1 MRTPFVRLA
10 IVAAFFALAGCGGG
24 DADGPIESM
33 TLYSLN
39 GEDFPS
45 PDKPWKGE
53 TFHGFGVLGKAEV
66 SSPSDRLA
74 ILAAA
79 KKGIA
84 QSNGEEAKCFWPHH
98 GFSMVQ
104 NGKKVDYVICFHC
117 LQLQRFMDG
126 AGKTIP
132 TTSSPAATLDAQLVK
147 AGITPFQE
155 KSSAE

>member
-1 MRTPFVRLA
+1 MRTRYL
-10 IVAAFFALAGCGGG
+10 IVVVATLLALAGCS
-24 DADGPIESM
+24 DPDGPIDSM

-39 GEDFPS
+39 GEDS
-45 PDKPWKGE
+45 LQPDKPWKGE

-66 SSPSDRLA
+66 TSPSDRLA
-74 ILAAA
+74 ILAAV

-84 QSNGEEAKCFWPHH
+84 QSNGAENLCFWPHH

-132 TTSSPAATLDAQLVK
+132 TTSSPAAALDAQLTK
-147 AGITPFQE
+147 AGITPYKE

>member
-1 MRTPFVRLA
+1 MQTRFVIVLIATLA
-10 IVAAFFALAGCGGG
+10 TLAGCG
-24 DADGPIESM
+24 DSDGPIESM

-39 GEDFPS
+39 GEDSPR

-53 TFHGFGVLGKAEV
+53 TFHGFGVLGKTDV
-66 SSPSDRLA
+66 PSPSDRLA
-74 ILAAA
+74 ILAAV

-84 QSNGEEAKCFWPHH
+84 QSNGAENKCFWPHH

-132 TTSSPAATLDAQLVK
+132 TTTSPAATLDAQLAK
-147 AGITPFQE
+147 AGIAPHKE
-155 KSSAE
+155 NSSAE

>member
-1 MRTPFVRLA
+1 
-10 IVAAFFALAGCGGG
+10 
-24 DADGPIESM
+24 M

-39 GEDFPS
+39 GEESYP
-45 PDKPWKGE
+45 PNKPWKGE
-53 TFHGFGVLGKAEV
+53 KFHGFGVLGKTEV
-66 SSPSDRLA
+66 SSPSDRLD
-74 ILAAA
+74 ILAAV

-84 QSNGEEAKCFWPHH
+84 QSNGAENKCFWPHH

-132 TTSSPAATLDAQLVK
+132 TTTSPADTLDAHLKK
-147 AGITPFQE
+147 AGIPVHDGQ
-155 KSSAE
+155 SSAE